1 MGPASLNLPVAV
13 VDPADV
19 QAIWRIL
26 NLVSPSL
33 SGSFKKEGSAET
45 GSNAVSFDY
54 DLLAGHCSV
63 GADVYAVFLR
73 VMLLSF
79 MLRSGLLAPWQDG
92 AELSAAVFQAAATVP
107 IARLAGFDPDEFIA
121 LLPDASGPRQPS

>member
-1 MGPASLNLPVAV
+1 M
-13 VDPADV
+13 
-19 QAIWRIL
+19 

-33 SGSFKKEGSAET
+33 SAPYGEAVGAEA
-45 GSNAVSFDY
+45 GPNAISFDY
-54 DLLAGHCSV
+54 NLLAEHCSE

-79 MLRSGLLAPWQDG
+79 VLRSGLLAPWQDG
-92 AELSAAVFQAAATVP
+92 AELGDAVFQAAATVP

-121 LLPDASGPRQPS
+121 MLPDASGPR